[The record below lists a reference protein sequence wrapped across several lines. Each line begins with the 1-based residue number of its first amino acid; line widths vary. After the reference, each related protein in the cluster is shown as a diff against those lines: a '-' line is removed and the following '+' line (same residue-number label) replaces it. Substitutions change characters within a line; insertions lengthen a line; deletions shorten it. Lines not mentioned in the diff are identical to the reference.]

1 MSTIGGVASFSVK
14 VFCAVIVMVATLWTV
29 WAVGPSVERNWRPVV
44 GKLEILSAVEVEPG
58 VTEIQAQFRKI
69 RDCEYLNVAW
79 YVGDPNGDFRQVRV
93 QTIVDPEMLNE
104 IASPTRPVGTNTAG
118 PWRIA
123 MSLDDLQHNA
133 FAILSHQCHPFWVTR
148 TNFYP

>member
-1 MSTIGGVASFSVK
+1 MNWGKLAVATV
-14 VFCAVIVMVATLWTV
+14 VTFCACVVAVATVWTIY
-29 WAVGPSVERNWRPVV
+29 AVGPAVERTWRPVV
-44 GKLEILSAVEVEPG
+44 GKLQVLSAVEIEPG
-58 VTEIQAQFRKI
+58 ITEIHAQFRKV

-79 YVGDPNGDFRQVRV
+79 YVGDPNGEFRQVRV
-93 QTIVDPEMLNE
+93 QNLVDPDALNE
-104 IASPTRPVGTNTAG
+104 VISPTRPLGLSVAG

-123 MSLDDLQHNA
+123 MSLDDFEHNS